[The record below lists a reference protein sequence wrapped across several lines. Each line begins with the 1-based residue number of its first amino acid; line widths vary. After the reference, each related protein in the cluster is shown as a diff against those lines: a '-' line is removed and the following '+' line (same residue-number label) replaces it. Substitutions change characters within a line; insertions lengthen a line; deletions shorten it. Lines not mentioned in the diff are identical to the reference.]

1 MIASEVAAPAPALV
15 GSTTYSDRINVQ
27 LIVTLVLAALW
38 LLPVVLML
46 STSLK
51 TQQQLYTPT
60 QIIPNPIAW
69 GNYLA
74 VFIERFPFGRY
85 LANSMFV
92 TIATVVGDILSS
104 AFIAYGF
111 AKLRFPG
118 RRFLFILMIS
128 TMMFPFAVRMIP
140 LFLMFKQFGWINTYY
155 PLIVPSYFGVHA
167 FFVFLLHQFFKGI
180 PDQLIE
186 AARIDGASEVRI
198 WWSVV
203 LPLSRPA
210 LAVVGLLA
218 FEQSWN
224 EFLPPLLYL
233 TDTSLYTLPLGL
245 YNMVGADDVAQNW
258 NLVMAGAMMM
268 VLPVVTIFVFTQQ
281 FFAKGIALSGLKG

>member
-1 MIASEVAAPAPALV
+1 MIGSEVAAPAPVLV
-15 GSTTYSDRINVQ
+15 GSSAYFDRINIQ
-27 LIVTLVLAALW
+27 LIVTLVLAVLW

-60 QIIPNPIAW
+60 QIVPNPIAW

-92 TIATVVGDILSS
+92 TIATVVGDVLSS

-140 LFLMFKQFGWINTYY
+140 LFLMFKEFGWINTFY

-186 AARIDGASEVRI
+186 AARIDGASELRI
-198 WWSVV
+198 WWSIV

-233 TDTSLYTLPLGL
+233 TDTRLYTLPLGL

>member
-1 MIASEVAAPAPALV
+1 M
-15 GSTTYSDRINVQ
+15 
-27 LIVTLVLAALW
+27 TLVLAALW
-38 LLPVVLML
+38 VLPVVLMV

-60 QIIPNPIAW
+60 QIVPDPIAW

-92 TIATVVGDILSS
+92 TVATVVGDVLSS

-186 AARIDGASEVRI
+186 AARIDGASELRI
-198 WWSVV
+198 WWSIV

-210 LAVVGLLA
+210 LAVVGAARRSSRAGTSSCRRCSISPTQGSTLCRSA
-218 FEQSWN
+218 SITWSVPTTWRRTGTSSWQ
-224 EFLPPLLYL
+224 
-233 TDTSLYTLPLGL
+233 GR
-245 YNMVGADDVAQNW
+245 
-258 NLVMAGAMMM
+258 
-268 VLPVVTIFVFTQQ
+268 
-281 FFAKGIALSGLKG
+281 